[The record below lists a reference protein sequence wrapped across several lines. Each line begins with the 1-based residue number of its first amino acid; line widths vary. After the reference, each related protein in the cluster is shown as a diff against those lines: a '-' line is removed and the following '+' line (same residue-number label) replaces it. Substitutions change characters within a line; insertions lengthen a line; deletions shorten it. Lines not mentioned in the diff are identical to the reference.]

1 MKKVLHRASERGFAN
16 HGWLKSYH
24 SFSFSSY
31 YNPNKMNFGLLRVL
45 NDDVVAGGKGFGTH
59 SHQDMEIVSI
69 PLFGALAHKDSTGR
83 SEVIRLGEVQI
94 MSAGRGIA
102 HSEFNH
108 SQTDDVNFLQVW
120 VYPKE
125 KSIEPRYEQ
134 KLFSESA
141 RKNRFQTVVS
151 PDKADGGVW
160 INQDAHFS
168 LGDFDAQEAIT
179 YTLKHNAH
187 GVYFFVI
194 EGAAEIGGETLQK
207 RDALGLWETET
218 VPIKVLEPAKLLA
231 IEVPMN

>member
-69 PLFGALAHKDSTGR
+69 PLYGALAHKDSTGR
-83 SEVIRLGEVQI
+83 SEVIRSGEVQI

-108 SQTDDVNFLQVW
+108 SQTDDVNFLQIW

-125 KSIEPRYEQ
+125 QGIEPRYEQ
-134 KLFSESA
+134 KVFPEA
-141 RKNRFQTVVS
+141 DRKNRFQTVVS
-151 PDKADGGVW
+151 PDRASGGIW
-160 INQDAHFS
+160 INQDAYFS
-168 LGDFDAQEAIT
+168 LGDFDADKAIT
-179 YTLKHNAH
+179 YTLNSLSH

-194 EGAAEIGGETLQK
+194 EGAAEIGGETLQT
-207 RDALGLWETET
+207 RDALGIWDSDAVNVKFLQPT
-218 VPIKVLEPAKLLA
+218 KLLA

>member
-1 MKKVLHRASERGFAN
+1 MKKVLHRASERGFVN

-31 YNPNKMNFGLLRVL
+31 YNPQKMNFGLLRVI
-45 NDDVVAGGKGFGTH
+45 NDDVIAGGTGFGTH
-59 SHQDMEIVSI
+59 PHQDMEIVTI

-83 SEVIRLGEVQI
+83 SEVILPGEVQI

-108 SQTDDVNFLQVW
+108 SLTDDINLLQIW
-120 VYPKE
+120 VLPKE
-125 KSIEPRYEQ
+125 KGIEPRYEQ
-134 KLFSESA
+134 KFFSESE

-151 PDKADGGVW
+151 PDSTSGGVW
-160 INQDAHFS
+160 INQDAYFS
-168 LGDFDAQEAIT
+168 LGEFDAHQAIT
-179 YTLKHNAH
+179 YMLKSNTH

-194 EGAAEIGGETLQK
+194 EGKVGISGETLQK
-207 RDALGLWETET
+207 RDALGIWNSEHT
-218 VPIKVLEPAKLLA
+218 KVNILEPTKLLA

>member
-31 YNPNKMNFGLLRVL
+31 YNPSKMNFGLLRVL
-45 NDDVVAGGKGFGTH
+45 NDDVIAGGAGFGTH
-59 SHQDMEIVSI
+59 SHRDMEIVSI
-69 PLFGALAHKDSTGR
+69 PLLGALAHKDSTGR
-83 SEVIRLGEVQI
+83 SEVIRSGEVQI

-108 SQTDDVNFLQVW
+108 SQTDDANFLQIW
-120 VYPKE
+120 VFPKE
-125 KSIEPRYEQ
+125 KRIEPRYEQ
-134 KLFSESA
+134 KFFSESE
-141 RKNRFQTVVS
+141 RNNRFQTVVS

-160 INQDAHFS
+160 INQDAYLS
-168 LGDFDAQEAIT
+168 LGNFDARKTIT
-179 YTLKHNAH
+179 YTLKSNTH

-194 EGAAEIGGETLQK
+194 EGTAEIGGETLQQ

-218 VPIKVLEPAKLLA
+218 VHIELLEPAKLLA

>member
-31 YNPNKMNFGLLRVL
+31 YNPDKMNFGLLRVL
-45 NDDVVAGGKGFGTH
+45 NDDVVAGGTGFGTH

-83 SEVIRLGEVQI
+83 SEVIRSGEVQI

-125 KSIEPRYEQ
+125 KHIEPHYEQ
-134 KLFSESA
+134 KLFSESE
-141 RKNRFQTVVS
+141 RKNRFQIVVS

-160 INQDAHFS
+160 INQDAYFS
-168 LGDFDAQEAIT
+168 LGDFDAHETIT
-179 YTLKHNAH
+179 YTLKRNAH

-207 RDALGLWETET
+207 RDAIGLWETET
-218 VPIKVLEPAKLLA
+218 VHINLLEPTKLLA

>member
-1 MKKVLHRASERGFAN
+1 MKKNLHRASERGFAN

-69 PLFGALAHKDSTGR
+69 PLYGALAHKDSTGR
-83 SEVIRLGEVQI
+83 SEVIRSGEVQI

-108 SQTDDVNFLQVW
+108 SQTDNVNFLQIW

-125 KSIEPRYEQ
+125 QGIEPRYEQ
-134 KLFSESA
+134 KVFAESD

-151 PDKADGGVW
+151 PDRASGGVW
-160 INQDAHFS
+160 INQDAYFS
-168 LGDFDAQEAIT
+168 LGDFDADKAIT
-179 YTLKHNAH
+179 YTLKSNSH

-194 EGAAEIGGETLQK
+194 EGAAEIGGETLKK
-207 RDALGLWETET
+207 RDALGIWDSDT
-218 VPIKVLEPAKLLA
+218 VDVKFLQPTKLLA

>member
-1 MKKVLHRASERGFAN
+1 MKKVLHRASERGFVN

-69 PLFGALAHKDSTGR
+69 PLFGALAHQDSTGR
-83 SEVIRLGEVQI
+83 SEVIGSGEVQI

-108 SQTDDVNFLQVW
+108 SQTDDVNFLQIW
-120 VYPKE
+120 VFPKE
-125 KSIEPRYEQ
+125 KNIEPRYEQ
-134 KLFSESA
+134 KFFSEA
-141 RKNRFQTVVS
+141 ERNNRFQTVVS
-151 PDKADGGVW
+151 PDTADGGVW
-160 INQDAHFS
+160 INQNAYFS
-168 LGDFDAQEAIT
+168 LGDFDAHEST
-179 YTLKHNAH
+179 SYTLKSNSH

-194 EGAAEIGGETLQK
+194 EGTAQIGDDILQK
-207 RDALGLWETET
+207 RDALGVWETET
-218 VPIKVLEPAKLLA
+218 LHIKLLEPTKLLA